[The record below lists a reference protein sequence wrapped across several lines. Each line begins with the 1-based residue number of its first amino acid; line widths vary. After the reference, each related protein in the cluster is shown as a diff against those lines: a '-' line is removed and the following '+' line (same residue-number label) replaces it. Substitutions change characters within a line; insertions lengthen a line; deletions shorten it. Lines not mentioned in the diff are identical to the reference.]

1 MKFNDLRVAHKMWSV
16 ILGLLALMLVTAI
29 WTQWYGRQVTAATEE
44 SIERYEGAITTA
56 VSWRGLAEVAVT
68 MSMASFVT
76 TDQALKADF
85 DTRVAALT
93 ARITPVQE
101 KITKSS
107 VSAEDKAALAHVAA
121 TRADIRGQS
130 DKLKTLI
137 EAGDAAAKQD
147 FLDKVYRPK
156 AVAYLESIDKFVATQ
171 ERQRDEA
178 LLAARTTRGNLVV
191 IAAIAAVAVVV
202 LGMLLAALL
211 VRSITRPL
219 DRAVILAEAI
229 SAGDLT
235 QDIHDDRKDELGV
248 LTRALSGMS
257 TRLKAVVGEV
267 RLGVDS
273 VSSASVEIANGNHDL
288 SARTEQTAS
297 NLEETAASMEQLTA
311 TVSQSADTA
320 RQANQ
325 LAGTAAQ
332 AAARGG
338 EVVGQV
344 VSSMQQITDSS
355 RKIADIIGVI
365 DGIAFQTNILALNA
379 AVEAA
384 RAGEQGRGFA
394 VVASEV
400 RSLAGRSAEAA
411 KEIKALIS
419 ASVENVES
427 GSAQVAQAGQSMQ
440 EIVASVQRVSDL
452 IGEITAS
459 STEQRDGIAQV
470 NQAVTHLDQMT
481 QQNAALVEES
491 TAAAAS
497 MRDQAQ
503 HLAEVVAVFNVGAMP
518 ARAPAAPPRAAAPRP
533 APAASRA
540 MPAPARAAVA
550 GKTAARP
557 AAPAQVLHP
566 PPVPRPRVGMTT
578 GKASDGRRCHERRVP
593 ADNWQRQHG
602 LPFPF
607 LRQQHPDRTLP
618 YAPDQHP
625 PGQQRHPCHLR
636 PEGSADCRCHPAHA
650 GGARQ
655 EARDRDRHHR

>member
-16 ILGLLALMLVTAI
+16 ILGLLALMLVAAV

-44 SIERYEGAITTA
+44 SVNKYESAITTA

-68 MSMASFVT
+68 MSMAGFVT

-101 KITKSS
+101 KINKAA
-107 VSAEDKAALAHVAA
+107 VSPEDKAALAAVAA
-121 TRADIRGQS
+121 ARADVRGQT
-130 DKLKTLI
+130 DKLKELTD
-137 EAGDAAAKQD
+137 AGDAAAKQAYV
-147 FLDKVYRPK
+147 DKVYRPK
-156 AVAYLESIDKFVATQ
+156 VLAYLESIDKFVAVQ
-171 ERQRDEA
+171 ERQRDDA
-178 LLAARTTRGNLVV
+178 VQAARATRGNLVL
-191 IAAIAAVAVVV
+191 IGAAAAIAVVA

-219 DRAVILAEAI
+219 DRAVVLAEAI

-248 LTRALSGMS
+248 LTRALSAMS
-257 TRLKAVVGEV
+257 ARLRGVVSEV
-267 RLGVDS
+267 RQGVDS

-344 VSSMQQITDSS
+344 VTSMQQITDSS
-355 RKIADIIGVI
+355 RKISDIIGTI

-400 RSLAGRSAEAA
+400 RSLAQRSAEAA
-411 KEIKALIS
+411 KEIKTLIS

-503 HLAEVVAVFNVGAMP
+503 HLAQVVSVFNVGAV
-518 ARAPAAPPRAAAPRP
+518 ATRAPAAAPRAAAPAPAPRP
-533 APAASRA
+533 A
-540 MPAPARAAVA
+540 
-550 GKTAARP
+550 
-557 AAPAQVLHP
+557 
-566 PPVPRPRVGMTT
+566 
-578 GKASDGRRCHERRVP
+578 
-593 ADNWQRQHG
+593 
-602 LPFPF
+602 
-607 LRQQHPDRTLP
+607 
-618 YAPDQHP
+618 
-625 PGQQRHPCHLR
+625 
-636 PEGSADCRCHPAHA
+636 
-650 GGARQ
+650 
-655 EARDRDRHHR
+655 

>member
-1 MKFNDLRVAHKMWSV
+1 MKFDNLRVAHKMWTV

-29 WTQWYGRQVTAATEE
+29 WTQWYGRKVTAETEE
-44 SIERYEGAITTA
+44 AVSRYEGAITTA

-68 MSMASFVT
+68 MSMSSFVT

-85 DTRVAALT
+85 DARVAALT

-101 KITKSS
+101 KIGKTS
-107 VSAEDKAALAHVAA
+107 VSPEDKAALAKVAA
-121 TRADIRGQS
+121 TRADIRGQT
-130 DKLKTLI
+130 DKLKELTD
-137 EAGDAAAKQD
+137 AGDAAAKQD
-147 FLDKVYRPK
+147 YLAKVYRPK
-156 AVAYLESIDKFVATQ
+156 AVAYLESIDQFVAAQ
-171 ERQRDEA
+171 ERQRD
-178 LLAARTTRGNLVV
+178 AAVQAAHDSRANLVV
-191 IAAIAAVAVVV
+191 IGAVAAIAVVA

-219 DRAVILAEAI
+219 DRAVSLAEAI

-235 QDIHDDRKDELGV
+235 QNIHDDRKDELGV

-257 TRLKAVVGEV
+257 TRLRSVVSEV
-267 RLGVDS
+267 RHGVDS

-355 RKIADIIGVI
+355 RKISDIIGTI

-400 RSLAGRSAEAA
+400 RSLAQRSAEAA
-411 KEIKALIS
+411 KEIKTLIS

-427 GSAQVAQAGQSMQ
+427 GSAQVAQAGQSME
-440 EIVASVQRVSDL
+440 EIVSSVQRVSDL

-503 HLAEVVAVFNVGAMP
+503 KLAEVVSMFNVGAVA
-518 ARAPAAPPRAAAPRP
+518 ARAPAAPPPRP
-533 APAASRA
+533 AAAAARPVA
-540 MPAPARAAVA
+540 APARAAVA
-550 GKTAARP
+550 GKPPAPAAARLTASKPVAAHKP
-557 AAPAQVLHP
+557 AAAGPAP
-566 PPVPRPRVGMTT
+566 APAPRATA
-578 GKASDGRRCHERRVP
+578 K
-593 ADNWQRQHG
+593 
-602 LPFPF
+602 
-607 LRQQHPDRTLP
+607 
-618 YAPDQHP
+618 
-625 PGQQRHPCHLR
+625 
-636 PEGSADCRCHPAHA
+636 
-650 GGARQ
+650 GGDDDW
-655 EARDRDRHHR
+655 ESF

>member
-1 MKFNDLRVAHKMWSV
+1 MKFDDLRVAHKMWSV
-16 ILGLLALMLVTAI
+16 TLGLLALMLVTSV
-29 WTQWYGRQVTAATEE
+29 WTQWYGQKVALATEE
-44 SIERYEGAITTA
+44 SVSKYESAITTA
-56 VSWRGLAEVAVT
+56 VGWRGLAEVAVT

-76 TDQALKADF
+76 SDQTLKDDF
-85 DTRVAALT
+85 DKQVAALT
-93 ARITPVQE
+93 ARIDPVQE
-101 KITKSS
+101 KIAKSAA
-107 VSAEDKAALAHVAA
+107 SADDKAALVNVAA
-121 TRADIRGQS
+121 ARAAVRG
-130 DKLKTLI
+130 
-137 EAGDAAAKQD
+137 EANKRKELADAVDAVAKQA
-147 FLDKVYRPK
+147 FLLNVYRPK
-156 AVAYLESIDKFVATQ
+156 VVAYLEAIDKFVAVQ

-178 LLAARTTRGNLVV
+178 LRAARVTSGNLVMLGAV
-191 IAAIAAVAVVV
+191 AAIAVVA
-202 LGMLLAALL
+202 LGMLLVALL

-219 DRAVILAEAI
+219 TRAVALAEAI
-229 SAGDLT
+229 SDGDLT
-235 QDIHDDRKDELGV
+235 QEIHDERKDELGV

-257 TRLKAVVGEV
+257 TRLRAVVGEV
-267 RLGVDS
+267 RSGVDS

-311 TVSQSADTA
+311 TVTQSADTA

-344 VSSMQQITDSS
+344 VASMQQITDSS
-355 RKIADIIGVI
+355 RKISDIIGVI

-400 RSLAGRSAEAA
+400 RSLAQRSAEAA
-411 KEIKALIS
+411 KEIKELIS
-419 ASVENVES
+419 ASVESVES
-427 GSAQVAQAGQSMQ
+427 GSAQVAQAGQSME
-440 EIVASVQRVSDL
+440 EIVSSVRRVSDL

-503 HLAEVVAVFNVGAMP
+503 HLAEVVSVFNVGAAL
-518 ARAPAAPPRAAAPRP
+518 ARAPVVPRP
-533 APAASRA
+533 APKVAASRPV
-540 MPAPARAAVA
+540 PAPVRVA
-550 GKTAARP
+550 
-557 AAPAQVLHP
+557 AAPAAKPAARLASAAP
-566 PPVPRPRVGMTT
+566 AVPKAAAPKPATPAPRAVTAG
-578 GKASDGRRCHERRVP
+578 SDDDWES
-593 ADNWQRQHG
+593 
-602 LPFPF
+602 F
-607 LRQQHPDRTLP
+607 
-618 YAPDQHP
+618 
-625 PGQQRHPCHLR
+625 
-636 PEGSADCRCHPAHA
+636 
-650 GGARQ
+650 
-655 EARDRDRHHR
+655 

>member
-16 ILGLLALMLVTAI
+16 ILGLLALMLVAAI
-29 WTQWYGRQVTAATEE
+29 WTQWYGRQVTAAAEQSVNQYE
-44 SIERYEGAITTA
+44 SAITTA
-56 VSWRGLAEVAVT
+56 VTWRGLAEVAVT

-76 TDQALKADF
+76 TDEALKADF
-85 DTRVAALT
+85 GTRVAALT

-101 KITKSS
+101 RINKAA
-107 VSAEDKAALAHVAA
+107 VSAEDKAALASVAA
-121 TRADIRGQS
+121 ARADVRGQT
-130 DKLKTLI
+130 DKLKELTD
-137 EAGDAAAKQD
+137 AGDAAAKQAY
-147 FLDKVYRPK
+147 LANTYRPK
-156 AVAYLESIDKFVATQ
+156 VVAYLESIDKFVAVQ
-171 ERQRDEA
+171 ERQREA
-178 LLAARTTRGNLVV
+178 AMLAASDARGRLVL
-191 IAAIAAVAVVV
+191 IGAAAAVAVVL
-202 LGMLLAALL
+202 LGMLMAAVL

-219 DRAVILAEAI
+219 DRAVALAETI

-235 QDIHDDRKDELGV
+235 QDIHDDRKDELGL

-257 TRLKAVVGEV
+257 TRLRAVVSEV
-267 RLGVDS
+267 RSGVHS
-273 VSSASVEIANGNHDL
+273 VSSASIEIANGNQDL

-332 AAARGG
+332 AAAKGG

-344 VSSMQQITDSS
+344 VTSMQQITDSS
-355 RKIADIIGVI
+355 RKISDIIGVI

-411 KEIKALIS
+411 KEIKNLIG

-427 GSAQVAQAGQSMQ
+427 GSAQVAQAGQTME
-440 EIVASVQRVSDL
+440 EIVASVRRVSDL

-503 HLAEVVAVFNVGAMP
+503 KLAEVVAMFNVGAVAAP
-518 ARAPAAPPRAAAPRP
+518 PPAAARAPAPRPLAKAHATAPRAVGSPTAAKPQPSAARLSSSTPPAAKKPSSSASSSSAAAAAPSAPAAAPR
-533 APAASRA
+533 
-540 MPAPARAAVA
+540 
-550 GKTAARP
+550 
-557 AAPAQVLHP
+557 AQA
-566 PPVPRPRVGMTT
+566 
-578 GKASDGRRCHERRVP
+578 K
-593 ADNWQRQHG
+593 
-602 LPFPF
+602 
-607 LRQQHPDRTLP
+607 
-618 YAPDQHP
+618 
-625 PGQQRHPCHLR
+625 
-636 PEGSADCRCHPAHA
+636 
-650 GGARQ
+650 GGDDDW
-655 EARDRDRHHR
+655 ESF

>member
-16 ILGLLALMLVTAI
+16 ILGLLALMLVAAI

-44 SIERYEGAITTA
+44 SVNKYESAITTA

-68 MSMASFVT
+68 MSMAGFVT

-85 DTRVAALT
+85 DERVAALT

-101 KITKSS
+101 KINKAS
-107 VSAEDKAALAHVAA
+107 VSADDKAALALVAA
-121 TRADIRGQS
+121 ARADVRGQS
-130 DKLKTLI
+130 DKLKELTD
-137 EAGDAAAKQD
+137 AGDAAAKQAY
-147 FLDKVYRPK
+147 LANVYRPK
-156 AVAYLESIDKFVATQ
+156 VVAYLASIDKFVAAQ

-178 LLAARTTRGNLVV
+178 VQAARATSGSLVL
-191 IAAIAAVAVVV
+191 IGAAAAIAVVV
-202 LGMLLAALL
+202 LGMLLAAML

-219 DRAVILAEAI
+219 DRAVALAEAI

-235 QDIHDDRKDELGV
+235 QDIHDDRKDELGL
-248 LTRALSGMS
+248 LTRALSGMA
-257 TRLKAVVGEV
+257 TRLRAVVSEV
-267 RLGVDS
+267 RSGVDS

-344 VSSMQQITDSS
+344 VTSMQQITDSS
-355 RKIADIIGVI
+355 RKINDIIGVI

-411 KEIKALIS
+411 KEIKTLIS

-440 EIVASVQRVSDL
+440 EIVSSVQRVSDL

-491 TAAAAS
+491 TAAATS

-503 HLAEVVAVFNVGAMP
+503 KLAEVVSMFNVGAV
-518 ARAPAAPPRAAAPRP
+518 ATRAPAAPRAAPVNTAPRPSFKVGGAAPRSIGTK
-533 APAASRA
+533 PAAKTAKTPPPATARLSSTSVASPVSAPTQAPRA
-540 MPAPARAAVA
+540 MA
-550 GKTAARP
+550 K
-557 AAPAQVLHP
+557 
-566 PPVPRPRVGMTT
+566 
-578 GKASDGRRCHERRVP
+578 
-593 ADNWQRQHG
+593 
-602 LPFPF
+602 
-607 LRQQHPDRTLP
+607 
-618 YAPDQHP
+618 
-625 PGQQRHPCHLR
+625 
-636 PEGSADCRCHPAHA
+636 
-650 GGARQ
+650 GGDDDW
-655 EARDRDRHHR
+655 ESF